1 MSLDSVLN
9 AKATLAWNFV
19 GHARFPRS
27 TCEISLVFYSIRL
40 ETRARTTYRA
50 SARYVRFSCCFFDR
64 PTPTE
69 PLLLREPVV
78 ERELLRKSQHRRE
91 KVKRIEY
98 SPSGYQ
104 SAPFSDPSCAPPC
117 HIASVSA
124 SKMQITSFFRA
135 EKPIFFPP
143 LETEREKEREEV
155 ANFQLYSPINL
166 GTKRPSQDEG
176 SNLSYTI
183 VRFSCFDTANHHI
196 GGKEI
201 VKRFVRCCNWVTLDC
216 KFTGEKYYVG
226 DFSFRGKGNF
236 ENSFLSSWIKWF

>member
-135 EKPIFFPP
+135 EKPIFFSPP
-143 LETEREKEREEV
+143 RDGERERERGSCQFPTLFPDKSGNKAPLPGRRKQFIVYDRSFLMLRHCE
-155 ANFQLYSPINL
+155 
-166 GTKRPSQDEG
+166 PS
-176 SNLSYTI
+176 Y
-183 VRFSCFDTANHHI
+183 
-196 GGKEI
+196 
-201 VKRFVRCCNWVTLDC
+201 WW
-216 KFTGEKYYVG
+216 
-226 DFSFRGKGNF
+226 KGNRETF
-236 ENSFLSSWIKWF
+236 RSLL